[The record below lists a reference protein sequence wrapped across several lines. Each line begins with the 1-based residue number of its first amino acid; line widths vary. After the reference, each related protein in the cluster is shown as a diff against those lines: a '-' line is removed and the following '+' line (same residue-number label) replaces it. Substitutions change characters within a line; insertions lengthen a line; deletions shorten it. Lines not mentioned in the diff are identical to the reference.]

1 MKNVTAVLGARDTE
15 MDEIEAILR
24 GHSIRVE
31 HATRNGVRAM
41 NTQVYIADP
50 PATGPDCD
58 EVWFVECGG
67 NALNRWAGTTPVRV
81 LDHHRETDPGYEI
94 DYTRYFEG
102 SSIGQVVTALY
113 ERTYD
118 LENRTATTVHREGRL
133 YIHPRYGADA
143 KAALVQPVAKKHK
156 IIAAC
161 DHCLLH
167 AWAGRCYGVTAQQ
180 VCDHRLEKEVR
191 RKRTSLEVVEQNF
204 DLVLDKIKNLPRIRV
219 CGIEAVD
226 TTFLGSVLK
235 DGAIT
240 NICTLSEAVR
250 EGNRDV
256 WRPLVP
262 LISDVLSFIGVPFYS
277 VDYTSSGSKKVLFGN
292 CAEPEHV
299 QRVKDNMRDTGYRH
313 VYGVPKRGYCGGI
326 K

>member
-1 MKNVTAVLGARDTE
+1 MKTVTAVLGAIDTE
-15 MDEIEAILR
+15 MDETEAILR
-24 GHSIRVE
+24 SRSIRVE
-31 HATRNGVRAM
+31 YATRNGVRVK
-41 NTQVYIADP
+41 NTQAYIADP
-50 PATGPDCD
+50 PVTGPDCD

-67 NALNRWAGTTPVRV
+67 TALNRWAGTTPVRV
-81 LDHHRETDPGYEI
+81 LDHHRETDPGYER
-94 DYTRYFEG
+94 DYKRYFEG
-102 SSIGQVVTALY
+102 SSIGQVIMALY
-113 ERTYD
+113 ERTYE
-118 LENRTATTVHREGRL
+118 LENNTSMTINREGRL
-133 YIHPRYGADA
+133 YIMQRYGESLKDA
-143 KAALVQPVAKKHK
+143 PVYPVPLNHR

-180 VCDHRLEKEVR
+180 VCEHRLEKEVR
-191 RKRTSLEVVEQNF
+191 RKRTSLEVVESNF
-204 DLVLDKIKNLPRIRV
+204 DLVHNKIKTLPKIRV

-226 TTFLGSVLK
+226 TTFLGSVLD
-235 DGAIT
+235 DGVIKH
-240 NICTLSEAVR
+240 ICTLSEAVR

-256 WRPLVP
+256 WHPQVP
-262 LISDVLSFIGVPFYS
+262 LISDVFSFMGVPFYS

-299 QRVKDNMRDTGYRH
+299 QRVKDNMRDTGFRH